1 VSVELWACSVLLVQ
15 KKNALSLGVGPMQ
28 VLDVCNGG
36 CRLEMQAGKDAYGA
50 AGRQRMSDGWG
61 RLAAS
66 LLVPLM

>member
-1 VSVELWACSVLLVQ
+1 
-15 KKNALSLGVGPMQ
+15 MQ